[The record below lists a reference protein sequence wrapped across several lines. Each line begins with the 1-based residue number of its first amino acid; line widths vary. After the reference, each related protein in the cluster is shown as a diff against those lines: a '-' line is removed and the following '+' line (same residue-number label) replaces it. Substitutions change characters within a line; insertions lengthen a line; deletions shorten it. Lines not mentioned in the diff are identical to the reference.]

1 MTRAVEDSRRVVDVV
16 GRSTLNSHEGRE
28 QLWKLL
34 HVSDEELGARD
45 FDLSLHKAP
54 EGKLQRSLSLLRF
67 LGSGANFFCYSAVL
81 AGEHDHVAVL
91 IPRSSDVHVVTS
103 MERQMAI
110 LRRCAEAK
118 IEGVLRVAAVG
129 PRVLGVTPLLAPL
142 EFPSPFHGQIGLLID
157 TLRMRQLH
165 DILTCTRARLTT
177 ITFTATAACTCSISP

>member
-91 IPRSSDVHVVTS
+91 IPRSSDVVAS
-103 MERQMAI
+103 MESQAAI
-110 LRRCAEAK
+110 QKSRASC
-118 IEGVLRVAAVG
+118 VW
-129 PRVLGVTPLLAPL
+129 P
-142 EFPSPFHGQIGLLID
+142 PSVPAYW
-157 TLRMRQLH
+157 R
-165 DILTCTRARLTT
+165 
-177 ITFTATAACTCSISP
+177 